1 MEESSNKRIETEKI
15 LKCAAEI
22 FSKFGYQKTSMADIA
37 REMGKTK
44 TYLYY
49 YFKDKETIFST
60 IIEEEAKTLFIKL
73 VEETA
78 KGDNLESKMT
88 GYMIARFSHLQ
99 LLSDRYSNLKSE
111 LLTFLPLI
119 ERKREK
125 FHQQEIELVYSILN
139 IGSTSTN
146 EKLYKKA
153 KIVVNINK
161 AMEIPLFVRNSMV
174 ENSFKIDDLIELILY
189 GLT

>member
-88 GYMIARFSHLQ
+88 GYIIARFSHLQ

-125 FHQQEIELVYSILN
+125 YNRQEIELVYSILN

-146 EKLYKKA
+146 EKIYKKA

>member
-88 GYMIARFSHLQ
+88 GYIIARFSHLQ

-125 FHQQEIELVYSILN
+125 YNRQEIELVYSILN

-146 EKLYKKA
+146 EKIYKKA

-161 AMEIPLFVRNSMV
+161 AIEIPLFVRNSMV